1 MTTETIAS
9 AVPTTRAVTF
19 RRAIA
24 VALGAVFVAIS
35 AQFEVPIPFSP
46 VPETLQGGALLLVGL
61 TLGPRLGAAALVTYL
76 LAGAAGMPV
85 YSGGGFGTLHLFG
98 PTGGYLIAFPF
109 GAFVAGWVAK
119 NQAIKMTPV
128 RYLLGAIAG
137 MAVVHLGG
145 WAWLTVLTGDATR
158 SFAMGIVPFGISDL
172 LELGLAANIAML
184 LAPRVRRVL

>member
-1 MTTETIAS
+1 MTTETIAN
-9 AVPTTRAVTF
+9 AVPNTRAVTF

-24 VALGAVFVAIS
+24 VAIGATLVAIS
-35 AQFEVPIPFSP
+35 AQFEVLIPFSP

-76 LAGAAGMPV
+76 LAGVAGAPV
-85 YSGGGFGTLHLFG
+85 FSGGGFGLPWMLG

-109 GAFVAGWVAK
+109 GAYVAGWVAT
-119 NQAIKMTPV
+119 NGTTIPTPV
-128 RYLLGAIAG
+128 RYLLGAAAG

-145 WAWLTVLTGDATR
+145 WAWLSILTGDPTR

-172 LELGLAANIAML
+172 LELGLAAGIGML
-184 LAPRVRRVL
+184 AGKQVRRVL

>member
-1 MTTETIAS
+1 MTTETIAN

-24 VALGAVFVAIS
+24 VAIGATLVAIS

-61 TLGPRLGAAALVTYL
+61 TLGARLGAAALVTYL
-76 LAGAAGMPV
+76 LAGVAGLPV
-85 YSGGGFGTLHLFG
+85 FAGGGFGFIKIIG
-98 PTGGYLIAFPF
+98 PTGGYLLAFPL
-109 GAFVAGWVAK
+109 GAFVAGWVVQNGAR
-119 NQAIKMTPV
+119 MPVPV
-128 RYLLGAIAG
+128 RYLLGAVAG

-145 WAWLTVLTGDATR
+145 WSWLSVMTGDAGAA
-158 SFAMGIVPFGISDL
+158 FAMGIIPFGISDL

-184 LAPRVRRVL
+184 VAPRVRRVL